1 MRFER
6 FAASYARLAE
16 FQRVQAVQLAQDFGP
31 SGIGIDLGSG
41 TGFMVQAMPDVEM
54 IAVDLSP
61 AMLSHNPS
69 QNRLVADGRQLP
81 IASQSLDFGVSN
93 MALQWM
99 GDCDE
104 FLRVL
109 KPGAPYRVSIV
120 VDGSWPELAAARHSA
135 GLNQPFVLPA
145 VEHWQQQFESAGT
158 LQVHQVDFDTPDRLW
173 RLFEISV
180 RWAWISAIDEVQ
192 LRDFIRPWH
201 SPQLQDFDDEGQ
213 KHEANCGG
221 RHRYGYW

>member
-6 FAASYARLAE
+6 FAANYARQAV
-16 FQRVQAVQLAQDFGP
+16 FQRAQAVELARDFAPAGM
-31 SGIGIDLGSG
+31 GIDLGSG
-41 TGFMVQAMPDVEM
+41 TGFMVQAMPDLEM

-69 QNRLVADGRQLP
+69 PNRLVADGRRLP

-99 GDCDE
+99 GDGHE

-120 VDGSWPELAAARHSA
+120 VDGSLPELADARRSA
-135 GLNQPFVLPA
+135 GLKSTTQLPG
-145 VEHWQQQFESAGT
+145 VEHWQQQFKSTGT
-158 LQVHQVDFDTPDRLW
+158 LQVHQVDFDSPHSALA
-173 RLFEISV
+173 SV
-180 RWAWISAIDEVQ
+180 RDIGAGGHGSQ
-192 LRDFIRPWH
+192 PLSKSR
-201 SPQLQDFDDEGQ
+201 LQDFYQALGTRLSYKILTIEGA
-213 KHEANCGG
+213 KA
-221 RHRYGYW
+221 

>member
-6 FAASYARLAE
+6 FAANYARQAE
-16 FQRVQAVQLAQDFGP
+16 FQRTQAVQLARDFSPVGM
-31 SGIGIDLGSG
+31 GIDLGSG
-41 TGFMVQAMPDVEM
+41 TGFMVEAMPNVEM

-69 QNRLVADGRQLP
+69 PNRLVADGRQLP

-99 GDCDE
+99 GDSQE

-120 VDGSWPELAAARHSA
+120 IDGSLPELAAARRSA
-135 GLNQPFVLPA
+135 GLEVPFVLPR
-145 VEHWQQQFESAGT
+145 VEHWQRQFEATGT
-158 LQVHQVDFDTPDRLW
+158 LQVHPVDFDSPRSALA
-173 RLFEISV
+173 SV
-180 RWAWISAIDEVQ
+180 RDIGAGGHGSQ
-192 LRDFIRPWH
+192 PLTKSRLRDLYQALGTRLSYKILTI
-201 SPQLQDFDDEGQ
+201 QGV
-213 KHEANCGG
+213 KK
-221 RHRYGYW
+221 

>member
-6 FAASYARLAE
+6 FAANYARQAE
-16 FQRVQAVQLAQDFGP
+16 FQWAQAQQLAQGFDPAGM
-31 SGIGIDLGSG
+31 GVDLGSG
-41 TGFMVQAMPDVEM
+41 TGFMVQAMPDVDM

-69 QNRLVADGRQLP
+69 PNRLVADGRQLP

-99 GDCDE
+99 GGCVE

-120 VDGSWPELAAARHSA
+120 VAGSLPELAAARQSV
-135 GLNQPFVLPA
+135 GLNEPFVLPG
-145 VEHWQQQFESAGT
+145 VEHWQQKFETTGT
-158 LQVHQVDFDTPDRLW
+158 LQVHQVDFDSPHRALA
-173 RLFEISV
+173 SV
-180 RWAWISAIDEVQ
+180 RDIGAGGYGSQ
-192 LRDFIRPWH
+192 PLTKSKLRDFYQALGTRLSYKI
-201 SPQLQDFDDEGQ
+201 LTIEGT
-213 KHEANCGG
+213 KA
-221 RHRYGYW
+221 

>member
-6 FAASYARLAE
+6 FAANYARQAE
-16 FQRVQAVQLAQDFGP
+16 FQRAQAVQLAQGFGP

-69 QNRLVADGRQLP
+69 PTRLVADGRQLP

-99 GDCDE
+99 GDCVE

-120 VDGSWPELAAARHSA
+120 VDGSLPELAAARQSV
-135 GLNQPFVLPA
+135 GLNEPFVLPG
-145 VEHWQQQFESAGT
+145 VEHWQQQFESTGT
-158 LQVHQVDFDTPDRLW
+158 LQVHQVDFDSPHSALA
-173 RLFEISV
+173 SV
-180 RWAWISAIDEVQ
+180 RDIGAGGHGSQ
-192 LRDFIRPWH
+192 PLTKSR
-201 SPQLQDFDDEGQ
+201 LQDVYQALGNRLSYKILTIEGA
-213 KHEANCGG
+213 KA
-221 RHRYGYW
+221 

>member
-6 FAASYARLAE
+6 FAANYARQAE
-16 FQRVQAVQLAQDFGP
+16 FQRAQAVQLARGFAPAGM
-31 SGIGIDLGSG
+31 GIDLGSG
-41 TGFMVQAMPDVEM
+41 TGFMVQAMPDLEM

-69 QNRLVADGRQLP
+69 PNRLVADGRRLP

-99 GDCDE
+99 GDGHE

-120 VDGSWPELAAARHSA
+120 VDGSLPELAAARRSA
-135 GLNQPFVLPA
+135 GLKSTTQLPG
-145 VEHWQQQFESAGT
+145 VEHWQQQFKSTGT
-158 LQVHQVDFDTPDRLW
+158 LQVHQVDFDSPHSALA
-173 RLFEISV
+173 SV
-180 RWAWISAIDEVQ
+180 RDIGAGGHGSQ
-192 LRDFIRPWH
+192 PLSKSR
-201 SPQLQDFDDEGQ
+201 LQDFYQALGTRLSYKILTIEGA
-213 KHEANCGG
+213 KA
-221 RHRYGYW
+221 

>member
-6 FAASYARLAE
+6 FAANYARQAV
-16 FQRVQAVQLAQDFGP
+16 FQRAQAVELARDFAPAGM
-31 SGIGIDLGSG
+31 GIDLGSG
-41 TGFMVQAMPDVEM
+41 TGFMVQAMPDLEM

-69 QNRLVADGRQLP
+69 PNRLVADGRRLP

-99 GDCDE
+99 GDGHE

-120 VDGSWPELAAARHSA
+120 VDGSLPELADARRSA
-135 GLNQPFVLPA
+135 GLKSTTQLPG
-145 VEHWQQQFESAGT
+145 VEHWQQQFKSTGT
-158 LQVHQVDFDTPDRLW
+158 LQVHQVDFDSPHSALV
-173 RLFEISV
+173 SV
-180 RWAWISAIDEVQ
+180 RDIGAGGHGSQ
-192 LRDFIRPWH
+192 PLSKSR
-201 SPQLQDFDDEGQ
+201 LQDFYQALGTRLSYKILTIEGA
-213 KHEANCGG
+213 KA
-221 RHRYGYW
+221 